1 MTATASVVVVQIS
14 QADLLDFA
22 MSTGVAQQNKVR
34 LVKYRPEY
42 DPKNDYWK
50 RLRDRIAKMHRED
63 RPNTVLDDLC
73 AMVPDS
79 KKANYKNAVTV
90 YKRFLR
96 GKTIDWFKP
105 IRRIWRHGQLEVNI
119 NPELGL
125 VINGTPHVIKLYFK
139 EEKLSKDKA
148 AGIIQLMET
157 TLKSYHPEETVYS
170 ILDVPNNK
178 LITLSPKA
186 PDLMPL
192 VRAHALAFVQM
203 YNEL

>member
-1 MTATASVVVVQIS
+1 METVITFTPIKIS
-14 QADLLDFA
+14 QSDLLDFA
-22 MSTGVAQQNKVR
+22 MTSGVTQQTKVR
-34 LVKYRPEY
+34 TVKYRPEY

-50 RLRDRIAKMHRED
+50 RLRDRIAKMHREEE
-63 RPNTVLDDLC
+63 PLAVLDDLC

-139 EEKLSKDKA
+139 EEKLSKDKI

-157 TLKSYHPEETVYS
+157 TLKGYHPEETVYS
-170 ILDVPNNK
+170 VLDVPNNK
-178 LITLSPKA
+178 LLTKNQKH
-186 PDLMPL
+186 DLMPL
-192 VRAHALAFVQM
+192 IRAHALAFVQI
-203 YNEL
+203 YHEL

>member
-1 MTATASVVVVQIS
+1 MTSTTTVASVQVS
-14 QADLLDFA
+14 QSDLLDFA

-50 RLRDRIAKMHRED
+50 RLRDRIAKMHRQEE
-63 RPNTVLDDLC
+63 PLAVLDDLC
-73 AMVPDS
+73 AMVPES
-79 KKANYKNAVTV
+79 KKANYKKAVTV

-96 GKTIDWFKP
+96 GKAIDWFKP
-105 IRRIWRHGQLEVNI
+105 SRRVWRHGQLEVNI

-125 VINGTPHVIKLYFK
+125 VINGTPHVVKLYFK
-139 EEKLSKDKA
+139 EEKLSKDKT

-170 ILDVPNNK
+170 ILDVPKNK
-178 LITLSPKA
+178 LLTKNQKH
-186 PDLMPL
+186 DLMPL
-192 VRAHALAFVQM
+192 IRAHALAFVQM
-203 YNEL
+203 YQEL